1 MSQPVRTCVGC
12 RRKAG
17 KSELVRLVWQQ
28 TVVVDPAQREPGRG
42 AYLHRGP
49 DCLALAV
56 RRRAVTR
63 APVTRFKAAQVLFE
77 APGAQPARR
86 DARIGALGSLAKS
99 IVTFLVI
106 LTTALTVLAELGY
119 QITTLVAGVSVA
131 GVAVAFGVQNI
142 IKDLF
147 SGVFML
153 IEDQLGVGDWVDL
166 EKASGRVEAIGL
178 RVTSLRDD
186 DGTVWYVR
194 NGEVLRVGNYS
205 QGGPGRPPVVEEPAP
220 AP

>member
-1 MSQPVRTCVGC
+1 MPTWFPDTPAEVAAFVPLRI
-12 RRKAG
+12 AFLL
-17 KSELVRLVWQQ
+17 LVA
-28 TVVVDPAQREPGRG
+28 VVARVL
-42 AYLHRGP
+42 LHRLI
-49 DCLALAV
+49 DRTV
-56 RRRAVTR
+56 RQSVRR

-77 APGAQPARR
+77 TPDASPDRR

-99 IVTFLVI
+99 LVTFVVLLV
-106 LTTALTVLAELGY
+106 TALTVLAELGY
-119 QITTLVAGVSVA
+119 QITTLVAGASVA
-131 GVAVAFGVQNI
+131 GVAVAFGTQNI
-142 IKDLF
+142 IKDLI
-147 SGVFML
+147 SGVCML
-153 IEDQLGVGDWVDL
+153 IEDQLGVGDWVDM

-220 AP
+220 APAP

>member
-1 MSQPVRTCVGC
+1 MPTWFPDTPGEVVGFVPL
-12 RRKAG
+12 RIAFLL
-17 KSELVRLVWQQ
+17 LVAVVARV
-28 TVVVDPAQREPGRG
+28 VAHRVVDR
-42 AYLHRGP
+42 
-49 DCLALAV
+49 AV
-56 RRRAVTR
+56 RQSLGRP
-63 APVTRFKAAQVLFE
+63 PVTRFRAAQVLFE
-77 APGAQPARR
+77 APDSAPHRR

-99 IVTFLVI
+99 LITFLVVMA
-106 LTTALTVLAELGY
+106 TALTVLTELGY
-119 QITTLVAGVSVA
+119 EITTLVAGASVA

-142 IKDLF
+142 IKDLI

-153 IEDQLGVGDWVDL
+153 MEDQLGVGDWVDL

-205 QGGPGRPPVVEEPAP
+205 QGGAGRPPAPAEPAP
-220 AP
+220 VPAPPA

>member
-1 MSQPVRTCVGC
+1 MPTWFPDTPAEVAAFVPLRIAFLLLVAVVARVVAHRVIDRSVR
-12 RRKAG
+12 
-17 KSELVRLVWQQ
+17 Q
-28 TVVVDPAQREPGRG
+28 
-42 AYLHRGP
+42 
-49 DCLALAV
+49 
-56 RRRAVTR
+56 AVTR

-77 APGAQPARR
+77 APGAAPDRR
-86 DARIGALGSLAKS
+86 EARIGALGSLAKS
-99 IVTFLVI
+99 MVTFLVI

-119 QITTLVAGVSVA
+119 QITTLVAGASVA

-142 IKDLF
+142 IKDLI

-166 EKASGRVEAIGL
+166 EKASGRVESIGL

>member
-1 MSQPVRTCVGC
+1 MPTWFPDTPAEVAAFVPLRI
-12 RRKAG
+12 AFLL
-17 KSELVRLVWQQ
+17 LVAVVAR
-28 TVVVDPAQREPGRG
+28 VVV
-42 AYLHRGP
+42 HRLI
-49 DCLALAV
+49 DRTVRQAV
-56 RRRAVTR
+56 SRP
-63 APVTRFKAAQVLFE
+63 PVTRFKAAQVLFE
-77 APGAQPARR
+77 APGAAPERR

-99 IVTFLVI
+99 VVTFLVI

-119 QITTLVAGVSVA
+119 QITTLVAGASVA

-147 SGVFML
+147 AGVFML

-220 AP
+220 TA

>member
-1 MSQPVRTCVGC
+1 MPSWFPDT
-12 RRKAG
+12 
-17 KSELVRLVWQQ
+17 
-28 TVVVDPAQREPGRG
+28 PAEVAAFVPLRI
-42 AYLHRGP
+42 AFL
-49 DCLALAV
+49 LLLAV
-56 RRRAVTR
+56 VTR
-63 APVTRFKAAQVLFE
+63 ALLHRLIDRAVRQSVGRVPVTRFRAAQVLFE
-77 APGAQPARR
+77 TPDSAPDRR

-99 IVTFLVI
+99 LVTFVVL
-106 LTTALTVLAELGY
+106 LATALTVLAELGY
-119 QITTLVAGVSVA
+119 EITTLVAGASVA
-131 GVAVAFGVQNI
+131 GVAVAFGTQNI
-142 IKDLF
+142 IKDLI

-205 QGGPGRPPVVEEPAP
+205 QGGPGRPPVAEEPEPAP
-220 AP
+220 VP